1 MASSTVR
8 AFNDHDQ
15 LATPPPDD
23 DDLVASTIVQASLQS
38 ERTIGDAPQAT
49 QGTDPPPALDTHPE
63 SSTGSPSED
72 STPPF
77 ARQFVVPQSLYRPV
91 PSIDW
96 MDSFGFTIGRITF
109 NLRKRV
115 RDKQG
120 VPMSLLLNDRD
131 EVVAKALQGANDE
144 VLSDL
149 VRRGMRRMIL
159 RIAWPAYPDYCFE
172 RDMAIVREES
182 SSQTTGTISR
192 VTLARDIADAFAS
205 FVRLSRMLPLSD
217 DPWEAG
223 FRFGPGALNYSH
235 LWLVSLWQVGGNV
248 FEAEVRHTAIV

>member
-159 RIAWPAYPDYCFE
+159 RIAVSGVCHA
-172 RDMAIVREES
+172 S
-182 SSQTTGTISR
+182 SSPGEGLTGNWHTVAGVSR
-192 VTLARDIADAFAS
+192 LLLRARYGNREGRVLF
-205 FVRLSRMLPLSD
+205 PD
-217 DPWEAG
+217 DRNDLTCNTCAG
-223 FRFGPGALNYSH
+223 HR
-235 LWLVSLWQVGGNV
+235 
-248 FEAEVRHTAIV
+248 